1 MKTIETINTLCKED
15 AALYRAKRDYLLSN
29 IKTLDSIVRDAI
41 DNGGKVRDAVK
52 EFVKQVGSDA
62 AVQTVASLVNRSAWD
77 GRISTAN
84 ANWAKAIDEAWDE
97 DAMVRMGAYCKM
109 HMAHLDQTAD
119 YLRRDLDTICAE
131 LVDELVAENAA
142 ELERVKA
149 EQTDATIPE
158 ADLDE
163 AVAEEVQKELDAER
177 KAKQEAEQ
185 DEAMPIWST
194 VEHNRKEQRGEYD
207 YHQAILEDVIEYI
220 RDEVDAGEYEDR
232 DALEE
237 ALNDELWTV
246 DSVTGN
252 GSGSY
257 TFSRDKAREYVT
269 GNLDLVQEMASDFCV
284 DHAEL
289 GKHFVEDDWE
299 WFDVSI
305 RCNLL
310 GWAIGYALDW
320 LESDDRRQPLR
331 YGVGVAVAF

>member
-1 MKTIETINTLCKED
+1 MKTIETINTLCKTD
-15 AALYRAKRDYLLSN
+15 ASLYRAHRDELLAN
-29 IKTLDSIVRDAI
+29 IKTLDECVSEARDNNESVRNAAKAFVA
-41 DNGGKVRDAVK
+41 KVGT
-52 EFVKQVGSDA
+52 FA
-62 AVQTVASLVNRSAWD
+62 AKVTVASLINRSAWD
-77 GRISTAN
+77 GRISSAN
-84 ANWAKAIDEAWDE
+84 ANWAKAVEESWDE

-119 YLRRDLDTICAE
+119 YIRRNL
-131 LVDELVAENAA
+131 DELAA
-142 ELERVKA
+142 EIEVEKYQA
-149 EQTDATIPE
+149 EHTTIG
-158 ADLDE
+158 
-163 AVAEEVQKELDAER
+163 
-177 KAKQEAEQ
+177 
-185 DEAMPIWST
+185 EAMPIWSEA
-194 VEHNRKEQRGEYD
+194 EHNRKEQRGEYD

-220 RDEVDAGEYEDR
+220 RDEVDASEYEDR

-257 TFSRDKAREYVT
+257 TFDRAKAREYVT

-284 DHAEL
+284 DNAEL

-310 GWAIGYALDW
+310 SWAIGYALDW
-320 LESDDRRQPLR
+320 LESDDRRHPIQ

>member
-1 MKTIETINTLCKED
+1 MKTIETINTLCQKD
-15 AALYRAKRDYLLSN
+15 ASLYRAHRDELLAN
-29 IKTLDSIVRDAI
+29 IKTLDECVSDAVS
-41 DNGGKVRDAVK
+41 NGSKVRDAVK
-52 EFVKQVGSDA
+52 LFVSKVGTYA
-62 AVQTVASLVNRSAWD
+62 AKVTVASLINRSAWD

-84 ANWAKAIDEAWDE
+84 ANWAKDIDEAWDE

-119 YLRRDLDTICAE
+119 YVRRNLDEI
-131 LVDELVAENAA
+131 AA
-142 ELERVKA
+142 E
-149 EQTDATIPE
+149 I
-158 ADLDE
+158 
-163 AVAEEVQKELDAER
+163 EEER
-177 KAKQEAEQ
+177 KAKQEEEH

-220 RDEVDAGEYEDR
+220 RDEVDASEYEDR

-257 TFSRDKAREYVT
+257 TFDRAKAREYVT
-269 GNLDLVQEMASDFCV
+269 GNLDLVQEMASDFCI
-284 DHAEL
+284 DAAEL
-289 GKHFVEDDWE
+289 GKHFMEDDWE

-320 LESDDRRQPLR
+320 LESDDRRQPLQ
-331 YGVGVAVAF
+331 YGVGVEVAF

>member
-1 MKTIETINTLCKED
+1 MKTIETINTICQKD
-15 AALYRAKRDYLLSN
+15 ASLYRAHRNELIAN
-29 IKTLDSIVRDAI
+29 IKTLDECVSEARDNNESVRNAAKAFVA
-41 DNGGKVRDAVK
+41 KVGT
-52 EFVKQVGSDA
+52 FA
-62 AVQTVASLVNRSAWD
+62 AKVTVASLVNRSAWD
-77 GRISTAN
+77 GRISSAN
-84 ANWAKAIDEAWDE
+84 ANWAKAVEDSWDE

-119 YLRRDLDTICAE
+119 YVRRNLDEIAE
-131 LVDELVAENAA
+131 EIE
-142 ELERVKA
+142 A
-149 EQTDATIPE
+149 EQ
-158 ADLDE
+158 
-163 AVAEEVQKELDAER
+163 

-185 DEAMPIWST
+185 DEAMPTWSEA
-194 VEHNRKEQRGEYD
+194 EHNRKEQRGEYD

-220 RDEVDAGEYEDR
+220 RDEVDASEYEDR

-257 TFSRDKAREYVT
+257 TFDRAKAREYVT

-305 RCNLL
+305 RCDLL

-331 YGVGVAVAF
+331 YGVGVEVAF

>member
-84 ANWAKAIDEAWDE
+84 ANWAKAVEESWDE

-119 YLRRDLDTICAE
+119 YIRRSL
-131 LVDELVAENAA
+131 DELAA
-142 ELERVKA
+142 EIEAEREEAKRAEA
-149 EQTDATIPE
+149 EQTDVEIPE

-163 AVAEEVQKELDAER
+163 AVCEEVQKELDAER
-177 KAKQEAEQ
+177 REELFHRALSTIWDKQEYQ
-185 DEAMPIWST
+185 NLRSLGI
-194 VEHNRKEQRGEYD
+194 YD
-207 YHQAILEDVIEYI
+207 YHDAVLTDVIQYI
-220 RDEVDAGEYEDR
+220 MDEEPEQDCSDR
-232 DALEE
+232 DDLEE
-237 ALNDELWTV
+237 KLNDELWTE

-257 TFSRDKAREYVT
+257 TFSRAAAKENVQ
-269 GNLDLVQEMASDFCV
+269 GNSDLVREMVEEFCV
-284 DHAEL
+284 DKADL
-289 GKHFVEDDWE
+289 ADHFMDEDWE

-305 RCNLL
+305 RCYLL
-310 GWAIGYALDW
+310 SWAIHYAMDLLQDG
-320 LESDDRRQPLR
+320 LF
-331 YGVGVAVAF
+331 YGEVA

>member
-1 MKTIETINTLCKED
+1 
-15 AALYRAKRDYLLSN
+15 
-29 IKTLDSIVRDAI
+29 
-41 DNGGKVRDAVK
+41 
-52 EFVKQVGSDA
+52 
-62 AVQTVASLVNRSAWD
+62 
-77 GRISTAN
+77 
-84 ANWAKAIDEAWDE
+84 
-97 DAMVRMGAYCKM
+97 
-109 HMAHLDQTAD
+109 
-119 YLRRDLDTICAE
+119 
-131 LVDELVAENAA
+131 
-142 ELERVKA
+142 
-149 EQTDATIPE
+149 
-158 ADLDE
+158 
-163 AVAEEVQKELDAER
+163 
-177 KAKQEAEQ
+177 
-185 DEAMPIWST
+185 MPIWST

-220 RDEVDAGEYEDR
+220 RDEVDASEYEDR

-310 GWAIGYALDW
+310 SWAIGYALDW
-320 LESDDRRQPLR
+320 LESDDRRQPLQ
-331 YGVGVAVAF
+331 YGAGVEVAF